1 MAADLAG
8 GYSMKNGFASFRS
21 TGVVVSLGIVPILL
35 LVVGIRWGFTAEE
48 QGALD
53 GFVHIRGNV
62 INEEGDPVA
71 NLPVSCKDS
80 QQEIVREVLTNE
92 KGEFTLQRLP
102 SHIGTIDCEVGGD
115 RVYVKAQK
123 KIPVKADTQVAFT
136 LDFQTIKE
144 LRGWIAV
151 PKGWGIENALVQITR
166 KGVTLSRRTDANG
179 QVTFENLKAGP
190 ATVSYS
196 ADGVQAMAAANT
208 LIIEGGDL
216 SASLLFDWFPFG
228 LLLLIPAVVVLALRA
243 GLDWW
248 WKQNP
253 DEHSMDTTS
262 ILIFAS
268 LVIWGATFLCLWF
281 ALRDKTSNNL
291 HYFHPGLSFP
301 LAVPVFGFLGSL
313 LFVID
318 VFLKEKQDAKT
329 SMEFVL
335 RLVLGPYVAIVMVL
349 LFSNT
354 FNFIQV
360 SNHLEAQATVAF
372 FSGFLV
378 VLVLQS
384 LSEKGNELLGQWR
397 SASRYEPTE
406 IARTFHLAVEEDL
419 KLKKV
424 NLKYLDQLRVLKKE
438 DLVHMA
444 KQSDLGE
451 GFLLGLRNQVLL
463 ENLKARIG
471 IGVWKKL
478 GEEEISS
485 VWDLAPLTPARI
497 QELSQKHDIDPAVLT
512 KYSDDAK
519 ELLETL

>member
-8 GYSMKNGFASFRS
+8 GYSMKNGLASFRS

-216 SASLLFDWFPFG
+216 SASLYVFRGSEASDPGDIWTLTMKVAGDGVYQDWERG
-228 LLLLIPAVVVLALRA
+228 HPA
-243 GLDWW
+243 
-248 WKQNP
+248 Q
-253 DEHSMDTTS
+253 
-262 ILIFAS
+262 
-268 LVIWGATFLCLWF
+268 
-281 ALRDKTSNNL
+281 
-291 HYFHPGLSFP
+291 
-301 LAVPVFGFLGSL
+301 
-313 LFVID
+313 
-318 VFLKEKQDAKT
+318 
-329 SMEFVL
+329 
-335 RLVLGPYVAIVMVL
+335 
-349 LFSNT
+349 
-354 FNFIQV
+354 
-360 SNHLEAQATVAF
+360 
-372 FSGFLV
+372 
-378 VLVLQS
+378 
-384 LSEKGNELLGQWR
+384 
-397 SASRYEPTE
+397 
-406 IARTFHLAVEEDL
+406 
-419 KLKKV
+419 
-424 NLKYLDQLRVLKKE
+424 
-438 DLVHMA
+438 
-444 KQSDLGE
+444 
-451 GFLLGLRNQVLL
+451 
-463 ENLKARIG
+463 
-471 IGVWKKL
+471 
-478 GEEEISS
+478 
-485 VWDLAPLTPARI
+485 PAR
-497 QELSQKHDIDPAVLT
+497 LP
-512 KYSDDAK
+512 
-519 ELLETL
+519 